1 MTTPET
7 SASRLHETSPRRP
20 SNSNE
25 PRKKSRFWV
34 WLIGLFVLALSGYFL
49 IQRNKQ
55 NPAAAKP
62 AARPAARPTPVVT
75 ATAARGSMGVYLN
88 GLGLATAFNTVTV
101 RSRVDGELIKVAFEE
116 GQLVHAGDLIAKIDP
131 RPYQVQLEQAE
142 GLMSRDQATLN
153 NAKVDLKRYQV
164 LMSQD
169 AIPKQQLDTQM
180 TTVSQAEGAIKGD
193 QAAIDSAKLQL
204 VYCDI
209 HSPITGRIGLRQV
222 DQGNMVHAADATGLA
237 VITQLQPIAVI
248 FNIAEDH
255 LPAVTQKMRAGA
267 KLPVEAWDHDM
278 RKKLATGMLLTI
290 DNQVDQT
297 TGTVRFK
304 GSFPNEDNSLFPNQF
319 VNARLLLE
327 TKRNVVIVPA
337 AAIQRSPDSMY
348 VYLVK
353 PDSTVEVRNVVS
365 TLTEGDQAAIDSGL
379 EPGDV
384 VVIDGV
390 DKLQPGSKVS
400 LGGKGSGA
408 PKSGHPS
415 GKSGDKTSG
424 ATKKG

>member
-7 SASRLHETSPRRP
+7 SASRLHETSARRP
-20 SNSNE
+20 PNSE
-25 PRKKSRFWV
+25 RSEKKSRLWV
-34 WLIGLFVLALSGYFL
+34 WLIVLFVIALSSYYL
-49 IQRNKQ
+49 VQRNNQKG
-55 NPAAAKP
+55 AAAKSAP
-62 AARPAARPTPVVT
+62 RPAARATPVVT
-75 ATAARGSMGVYLN
+75 ATAVRGSMGVYLN

-142 GLMSRDQATLN
+142 GLMARDQATLN

-180 TTVSQAEGAIKGD
+180 ATVSQSEGAIKGD

-209 HSPITGRIGLRQV
+209 HSPITGRIGLRLV
-222 DQGNMVHAADATGLA
+222 DQGNMVHATDTNGLA

-278 RKKLATGMLLTI
+278 RKKLASGILLTI

-304 GSFPNEDNSLFPNQF
+304 ASFPNEDNSLFPNQF

-327 TKRNVVIVPA
+327 TKGNVMIVPA

-348 VYLVK
+348 VYVVK
-353 PDSTVEVRNVVS
+353 PDNTVEVRNVVS

-379 EPGDV
+379 QPGDV

-390 DKLQPGSKVS
+390 DKLQPGSKVT
-400 LGGKGSGA
+400 LGKGSQG
-408 PKSGHPS
+408 PKSAHPA
-415 GKSGDKTSG
+415 GKSAG
-424 ATKKG
+424 ASKKG